1 MKPQLGDTILN
12 RYTLVSSLRE
22 EPGIQAW
29 KANDRVL
36 AKDCQLF
43 IITDRSAFAAIDKLA
58 GRIAATRPDRV
69 IPILKY
75 RMESDVLLIVMP
87 VDSGQCLTDYM
98 VDTAKPL
105 SYSAIRSIIGECA
118 DVLREVIADTP
129 SGIVITTD
137 TVRVTT
143 SGVQIADAPCA
154 TMLADTS
161 ATDLRTD
168 GPERYAI
175 RQLAALLYTLLTRTP
190 SQATPHHPI
199 PCVPLPQDTP
209 GEFRVICKRGLA
221 LSEPDDHTLPMAA
234 LVELDALLGNWK
246 PLSELS
252 DADIALPSVESD
264 CSITKA
270 ILKPANETD
279 IVPIPSTLIN
289 SSSLPELSITP
300 SLPVQT
306 AAVPAPHAM
315 SPVPLPDGSS
325 TADGNQS
332 QSDARRLFDFNLS
345 DAWEHENLSG
355 EGTGDWYSE
364 MNPAPIGGPGDNTRL
379 TVPIVTGGI
388 PDATVGET
396 TSRIPVFD
404 ASGRAVAPGEESLRA
419 LEEEQARIAEV
430 SAIPPSFT
438 PKDVPDD
445 EVDSKLPDEH
455 LFGKL
460 STKVVAII
468 VALILVVAAAV
479 WAVHALRSSGDNPAD
494 ASSNS
499 SEGDWPDINAD
510 AVPFG
515 GSENA
520 TNGGTTD
527 DSSKSSDATQSESKD
542 SASDKSKKSETADS
556 SSKKTKAKKSGD
568 KDSSAVPQPSHENN
582 TAFTIS
588 SANFLSNPGGQSGY
602 AYYMHL
608 DQPQDAYRMV
618 ITIRTSGG
626 KGYIRAN
633 TTGDPTQGK
642 QVAEFTFAEGGTTEV
657 KFTKAVKTQDLL
669 LWVPSDSL
677 PQNQLY
683 IEKVEV
689 F

>member
-1 MKPQLGDTILN
+1 M
-12 RYTLVSSLRE
+12 
-22 EPGIQAW
+22 
-29 KANDRVL
+29 
-36 AKDCQLF
+36 
-43 IITDRSAFAAIDKLA
+43 
-58 GRIAATRPDRV
+58 
-69 IPILKY
+69 IPVLKY

-118 DVLREVIADTP
+118 NVLREVIADTP

-190 SQATPHHPI
+190 SQATPTFNLRA
-199 PCVPLPQDTP
+199 LPQDTP

-221 LSEPDDHTLPMAA
+221 LSEPDEHTLPMAA

-289 SSSLPELSITP
+289 SNSLPELSITP
-300 SLPVQT
+300 SLPVQP

-388 PDATVGET
+388 SDATAGET

-479 WAVHALRSSGDNPAD
+479 WAVHAFRSSGDNPAD

-499 SEGDWPDINAD
+499 SEGDWPDIKLTLCHLVAARTRRTVAPLTILQNRVMPLRANPRTRHQTSPRSPRLLIRRPRRPRPRSP
-510 AVPFG
+510 AIRIPALFR
-515 GSENA
+515 NRA
-520 TNGGTTD
+520 MRTTRRLRFPAPT
-527 DSSKSSDATQSESKD
+527 SCRILA
-542 SASDKSKKSETADS
+542 A
-556 SSKKTKAKKSGD
+556 
-568 KDSSAVPQPSHENN
+568 
-582 TAFTIS
+582 
-588 SANFLSNPGGQSGY
+588 NPGTHTTCTLTSRRMRTAWLSPSAHPVVRAIFAQIPLGTPLKQAGGRI
-602 AYYMHL
+602 HL
-608 DQPQDAYRMV
+608 C
-618 ITIRTSGG
+618 
-626 KGYIRAN
+626 
-633 TTGDPTQGK
+633 
-642 QVAEFTFAEGGTTEV
+642 
-657 KFTKAVKTQDLL
+657 
-669 LWVPSDSL
+669 
-677 PQNQLY
+677 
-683 IEKVEV
+683 
-689 F
+689 

>member
-98 VDTAKPL
+98 ADTAKPL

-190 SQATPHHPI
+190 SQATPTFNLRA
-199 PCVPLPQDTP
+199 LPQDTP

-246 PLSELS
+246 PLFELS

-445 EVDSKLPDEH
+445 VDDSKLPDEH

-479 WAVHALRSSGDNPAD
+479 WQCMRSDPPETILPMLPATPVKVTGPISMLTLCHSVAARTRRTVAPLTIPQSRVMPLRA
-494 ASSNS
+494 
-499 SEGDWPDINAD
+499 
-510 AVPFG
+510 
-515 GSENA
+515 
-520 TNGGTTD
+520 
-527 DSSKSSDATQSESKD
+527 
-542 SASDKSKKSETADS
+542 
-556 SSKKTKAKKSGD
+556 
-568 KDSSAVPQPSHENN
+568 
-582 TAFTIS
+582 
-588 SANFLSNPGGQSGY
+588 NPGTRHQTSPRSPRLLIRRPRRPRPRSPAIRIPALLRNRAMRTTRRLRFPAPTSCRILAANPGTHTTCTLTSR
-602 AYYMHL
+602 
-608 DQPQDAYRMV
+608 RM
-618 ITIRTSGG
+618 RTAWLSPSAHPVV
-626 KGYIRAN
+626 RAIFAQIPLETPLRASRWPN
-633 TTGDPTQGK
+633 SPLLK
-642 QVAEFTFAEGGTTEV
+642 VA
-657 KFTKAVKTQDLL
+657 LL
-669 LWVPSDSL
+669 R
-677 PQNQLY
+677 
-683 IEKVEV
+683 
-689 F
+689 

>member
-1 MKPQLGDTILN
+1 M
-12 RYTLVSSLRE
+12 
-22 EPGIQAW
+22 
-29 KANDRVL
+29 
-36 AKDCQLF
+36 
-43 IITDRSAFAAIDKLA
+43 
-58 GRIAATRPDRV
+58 
-69 IPILKY
+69 
-75 RMESDVLLIVMP
+75 
-87 VDSGQCLTDYM
+87 
-98 VDTAKPL
+98 
-105 SYSAIRSIIGECA
+105 
-118 DVLREVIADTP
+118 LREVIADTP
-129 SGIVITTD
+129 SSIVITTD

-190 SQATPHHPI
+190 SQATPTFNLRA
-199 PCVPLPQDTP
+199 LPQDTP

-479 WAVHALRSSGDNPAD
+479 WAVHAFRYSGDNPAD

-657 KFTKAVKTQDLL
+657 KFIKAVKTQDLL

>member
-1 MKPQLGDTILN
+1 M
-12 RYTLVSSLRE
+12 
-22 EPGIQAW
+22 
-29 KANDRVL
+29 
-36 AKDCQLF
+36 
-43 IITDRSAFAAIDKLA
+43 
-58 GRIAATRPDRV
+58 
-69 IPILKY
+69 
-75 RMESDVLLIVMP
+75 
-87 VDSGQCLTDYM
+87 
-98 VDTAKPL
+98 
-105 SYSAIRSIIGECA
+105 
-118 DVLREVIADTP
+118 
-129 SGIVITTD
+129 
-137 TVRVTT
+137 
-143 SGVQIADAPCA
+143 
-154 TMLADTS
+154 
-161 ATDLRTD
+161 
-168 GPERYAI
+168 
-175 RQLAALLYTLLTRTP
+175 
-190 SQATPHHPI
+190 
-199 PCVPLPQDTP
+199 
-209 GEFRVICKRGLA
+209 
-221 LSEPDDHTLPMAA
+221 
-234 LVELDALLGNWK
+234 
-246 PLSELS
+246 
-252 DADIALPSVESD
+252 
-264 CSITKA
+264 
-270 ILKPANETD
+270 
-279 IVPIPSTLIN
+279 
-289 SSSLPELSITP
+289 
-300 SLPVQT
+300 
-306 AAVPAPHAM
+306 
-315 SPVPLPDGSS
+315 
-325 TADGNQS
+325 
-332 QSDARRLFDFNLS
+332 
-345 DAWEHENLSG
+345 
-355 EGTGDWYSE
+355 
-364 MNPAPIGGPGDNTRL
+364 TRL
-379 TVPIVTGGI
+379 T
-388 PDATVGET
+388 
-396 TSRIPVFD
+396 
-404 ASGRAVAPGEESLRA
+404 ASC
-419 LEEEQARIAEV
+419 
-430 SAIPPSFT
+430 
-438 PKDVPDD
+438 
-445 EVDSKLPDEH
+445 PDEH

-468 VALILVVAAAV
+468 VASDIGSGSGCLGSACVP
-479 WAVHALRSSGDNPAD
+479 SSGDNPAD

>member
-43 IITDRSAFAAIDKLA
+43 IITDRSAFAAIDELA

-190 SQATPHHPI
+190 SQATPTFNLRA
-199 PCVPLPQDTP
+199 LPQDTP

-221 LSEPDDHTLPMAA
+221 LSEPDEHTLPMAA

-388 PDATVGET
+388 PDATAGET

-479 WAVHALRSSGDNPAD
+479 WAVHAFRSSGDNPAD

>member
-43 IITDRSAFAAIDKLA
+43 IITDRSAFAAIDELA

-190 SQATPHHPI
+190 SQATPTFNLRA
-199 PCVPLPQDTP
+199 LPQDTP

-468 VALILVVAAAV
+468 VALILVVA
-479 WAVHALRSSGDNPAD
+479 VHAFRSSGDNPAD

-556 SSKKTKAKKSGD
+556 SSKKSGD

>member
-105 SYSAIRSIIGECA
+105 SYNAIRSIIGECA
-118 DVLREVIADTP
+118 NVLREVIADTP

-190 SQATPHHPI
+190 SQATPTFNLRA
-199 PCVPLPQDTP
+199 LPQDTP
-209 GEFRVICKRGLA
+209 VICKRGLA
-221 LSEPDDHTLPMAA
+221 LNEPDDHTLPMAA

-264 CSITKA
+264 CSITKT

-300 SLPVQT
+300 SLPVQP

-379 TVPIVTGGI
+379 TGPIVTGGI
-388 PDATVGET
+388 SDATMGET

-445 EVDSKLPDEH
+445 EDDSKLPDEH

-468 VALILVVAAAV
+468 VALILVVVAAV
-479 WAVHALRSSGDNPAD
+479 WAVHAFRSSGENPAD

-515 GSENA
+515 SSENA

-542 SASDKSKKSETADS
+542 SASDK
-556 SSKKTKAKKSGD
+556 AKKSGD
-568 KDSSAVPQPSHENN
+568 KDSGAVPQPHHENN

-657 KFTKAVKTQDLL
+657 KFTKAVNTQDLL
-669 LWVPSDSL
+669 LWVPSGSL

>member
-1 MKPQLGDTILN
+1 
-12 RYTLVSSLRE
+12 
-22 EPGIQAW
+22 
-29 KANDRVL
+29 
-36 AKDCQLF
+36 
-43 IITDRSAFAAIDKLA
+43 
-58 GRIAATRPDRV
+58 
-69 IPILKY
+69 
-75 RMESDVLLIVMP
+75 
-87 VDSGQCLTDYM
+87 
-98 VDTAKPL
+98 
-105 SYSAIRSIIGECA
+105 
-118 DVLREVIADTP
+118 
-129 SGIVITTD
+129 
-137 TVRVTT
+137 
-143 SGVQIADAPCA
+143 
-154 TMLADTS
+154 
-161 ATDLRTD
+161 
-168 GPERYAI
+168 
-175 RQLAALLYTLLTRTP
+175 
-190 SQATPHHPI
+190 
-199 PCVPLPQDTP
+199 
-209 GEFRVICKRGLA
+209 
-221 LSEPDDHTLPMAA
+221 MAA

-388 PDATVGET
+388 SDATAGET

-479 WAVHALRSSGDNPAD
+479 WAVHAFRSSGDNPAD

-527 DSSKSSDATQSESKD
+527 DSSKSSDATQSESRTRHQT
-542 SASDKSKKSETADS
+542 SPRSPRLLIRRPRRPRPRSPAIRIPALFRNRAMRTTRRLRFPAP
-556 SSKKTKAKKSGD
+556 TFCRILA
-568 KDSSAVPQPSHENN
+568 A
-582 TAFTIS
+582 
-588 SANFLSNPGGQSGY
+588 NPGTHTTCTLTSR
-602 AYYMHL
+602 
-608 DQPQDAYRMV
+608 RM
-618 ITIRTSGG
+618 RTAWLSPSAHPVV
-626 KGYIRAN
+626 RAIFAQIPLGTPLKASRWPN
-633 TTGDPTQGK
+633 SPLLK
-642 QVAEFTFAEGGTTEV
+642 VA
-657 KFTKAVKTQDLL
+657 LL
-669 LWVPSDSL
+669 R
-677 PQNQLY
+677 
-683 IEKVEV
+683 
-689 F
+689 

>member
-190 SQATPHHPI
+190 SQATPTFNLRA
-199 PCVPLPQDTP
+199 LPQDTP

-306 AAVPAPHAM
+306 M

-479 WAVHALRSSGDNPAD
+479 WAVHAFRSSGDNPAD

>member
-1 MKPQLGDTILN
+1 M
-12 RYTLVSSLRE
+12 
-22 EPGIQAW
+22 
-29 KANDRVL
+29 L

-43 IITDRSAFAAIDKLA
+43 IITDRSAFAAIDELA

-190 SQATPHHPI
+190 SQATPTFNLRA
-199 PCVPLPQDTP
+199 LPQDTP

-388 PDATVGET
+388 SDAAVGET

-438 PKDVPDD
+438 PKNVPDD

-479 WAVHALRSSGDNPAD
+479 WAVHAFRSSGDNPAD

-499 SEGDWPDINAD
+499 SEGDWPDIKLTLCHLVAARTRRTVAPLTILQNRVMPLRANPRTRHQTSPRSPRLLIRRPRRPRPRSP
-510 AVPFG
+510 AIRIPALFR
-515 GSENA
+515 NRA
-520 TNGGTTD
+520 MRTTRRLRFPAPT
-527 DSSKSSDATQSESKD
+527 SCRILA
-542 SASDKSKKSETADS
+542 A
-556 SSKKTKAKKSGD
+556 
-568 KDSSAVPQPSHENN
+568 
-582 TAFTIS
+582 
-588 SANFLSNPGGQSGY
+588 NPGTHTTCTLTSR
-602 AYYMHL
+602 
-608 DQPQDAYRMV
+608 RM
-618 ITIRTSGG
+618 RTAWLSPSAHPVV
-626 KGYIRAN
+626 RAIFAQIPLGTPLKASRWPN
-633 TTGDPTQGK
+633 SPLLK
-642 QVAEFTFAEGGTTEV
+642 VA
-657 KFTKAVKTQDLL
+657 LL
-669 LWVPSDSL
+669 R
-677 PQNQLY
+677 
-683 IEKVEV
+683 
-689 F
+689 

>member
-43 IITDRSAFAAIDKLA
+43 IITDRSAFAAIDELA

-190 SQATPHHPI
+190 SQATPTFNLRA
-199 PCVPLPQDTP
+199 LPQDTP

-345 DAWEHENLSG
+345 EAWEHENLSG

-388 PDATVGET
+388 SDATVGET

-468 VALILVVAAAV
+468 VALILVVAGV
-479 WAVHALRSSGDNPAD
+479 WAVHAFQSSGDNPAD
-494 ASSNS
+494 ASINS

-527 DSSKSSDATQSESKD
+527 DSSKSSDDTQSESKD
-542 SASDKSKKSETADS
+542 SVSDKSKKSETADS
-556 SSKKTKAKKSGD
+556 SSKKSGD

>member
-1 MKPQLGDTILN
+1 M
-12 RYTLVSSLRE
+12 
-22 EPGIQAW
+22 
-29 KANDRVL
+29 
-36 AKDCQLF
+36 
-43 IITDRSAFAAIDKLA
+43 
-58 GRIAATRPDRV
+58 

-190 SQATPHHPI
+190 SQATPTFNLRA
-199 PCVPLPQDTP
+199 LPQDTP

-270 ILKPANETD
+270 ILKSANETD

-479 WAVHALRSSGDNPAD
+479 WAVHAFRSSGDNPAD

-499 SEGDWPDINAD
+499 SEGDWPDIKLTLCHLVAARTRRTVAPLTILQNRVMPLRANPRTRHQTSPRSPRLLIRRPRRPRPRSP
-510 AVPFG
+510 AIRIPALFR
-515 GSENA
+515 NRA
-520 TNGGTTD
+520 MRTTRRLRFPAPT
-527 DSSKSSDATQSESKD
+527 SCRILA
-542 SASDKSKKSETADS
+542 A
-556 SSKKTKAKKSGD
+556 
-568 KDSSAVPQPSHENN
+568 
-582 TAFTIS
+582 
-588 SANFLSNPGGQSGY
+588 NPGTHTTCTLTSRRMRTAWLSPSAHPVVRAIFAQIPLGTPLKQAGGRI
-602 AYYMHL
+602 HL
-608 DQPQDAYRMV
+608 C
-618 ITIRTSGG
+618 
-626 KGYIRAN
+626 
-633 TTGDPTQGK
+633 
-642 QVAEFTFAEGGTTEV
+642 
-657 KFTKAVKTQDLL
+657 
-669 LWVPSDSL
+669 
-677 PQNQLY
+677 
-683 IEKVEV
+683 
-689 F
+689 

>member
-1 MKPQLGDTILN
+1 M
-12 RYTLVSSLRE
+12 
-22 EPGIQAW
+22 
-29 KANDRVL
+29 
-36 AKDCQLF
+36 
-43 IITDRSAFAAIDKLA
+43 
-58 GRIAATRPDRV
+58 
-69 IPILKY
+69 
-75 RMESDVLLIVMP
+75 
-87 VDSGQCLTDYM
+87 
-98 VDTAKPL
+98 
-105 SYSAIRSIIGECA
+105 
-118 DVLREVIADTP
+118 
-129 SGIVITTD
+129 
-137 TVRVTT
+137 
-143 SGVQIADAPCA
+143 QIADAPCA
-154 TMLADTS
+154 TILADTS

-190 SQATPHHPI
+190 SQATPTFNLRA
-199 PCVPLPQDTP
+199 LPQDTP

-221 LSEPDDHTLPMAA
+221 LNEPDDHTLPMAA

-419 LEEEQARIAEV
+419 LEEAGPHCR
-430 SAIPPSFT
+430 
-438 PKDVPDD
+438 
-445 EVDSKLPDEH
+445 SKRH
-455 LFGKL
+455 
-460 STKVVAII
+460 
-468 VALILVVAAAV
+468 
-479 WAVHALRSSGDNPAD
+479 
-494 ASSNS
+494 S
-499 SEGDWPDINAD
+499 SELH
-510 AVPFG
+510 
-515 GSENA
+515 
-520 TNGGTTD
+520 T
-527 DSSKSSDATQSESKD
+527 
-542 SASDKSKKSETADS
+542 
-556 SSKKTKAKKSGD
+556 
-568 KDSSAVPQPSHENN
+568 
-582 TAFTIS
+582 
-588 SANFLSNPGGQSGY
+588 
-602 AYYMHL
+602 
-608 DQPQDAYRMV
+608 
-618 ITIRTSGG
+618 
-626 KGYIRAN
+626 
-633 TTGDPTQGK
+633 
-642 QVAEFTFAEGGTTEV
+642 EGCAG
-657 KFTKAVKTQDLL
+657 
-669 LWVPSDSL
+669 
-677 PQNQLY
+677 
-683 IEKVEV
+683 
-689 F
+689 

>member
-190 SQATPHHPI
+190 SQATPTFNLRA
-199 PCVPLPQDTP
+199 LPQDTP

-479 WAVHALRSSGDNPAD
+479 WAVHAFRSSGDNPAD

-527 DSSKSSDATQSESKD
+527 DSSKS
-542 SASDKSKKSETADS
+542 
-556 SSKKTKAKKSGD
+556 
-568 KDSSAVPQPSHENN
+568 QPSHENN

-657 KFTKAVKTQDLL
+657 KFIKAVKTQDLL

>member
-43 IITDRSAFAAIDKLA
+43 IITNRSAFAAIDELA
-58 GRIAATRPDRV
+58 GRMAATRPDRV
-69 IPILKY
+69 IPVLKY

-190 SQATPHHPI
+190 SQATPTFNLRA
-199 PCVPLPQDTP
+199 LPQDTP

-221 LSEPDDHTLPMAA
+221 LSEPDEHTLPMAA

-289 SSSLPELSITP
+289 SNSLPELSITP
-300 SLPVQT
+300 SLPVQP

-379 TVPIVTGGI
+379 TVPIVTDGI
-388 PDATVGET
+388 SDATAGET

-438 PKDVPDD
+438 PKDVPD
-445 EVDSKLPDEH
+445 EH

-479 WAVHALRSSGDNPAD
+479 WAVHAFRSSGDNPAD

>member
-43 IITDRSAFAAIDKLA
+43 IITDRSAFAAIDELA

-190 SQATPHHPI
+190 SQATPTFNLRA
-199 PCVPLPQDTP
+199 LPQDTP

-221 LSEPDDHTLPMAA
+221 LSEPDEHTLPMAA

-289 SSSLPELSITP
+289 SNSLPELSITP
-300 SLPVQT
+300 SLPIQP

-388 PDATVGET
+388 SDATVGET

-468 VALILVVAAAV
+468 VALILVVA
-479 WAVHALRSSGDNPAD
+479 VHAFQSSGDNPAD
-494 ASSNS
+494 ASINS

-527 DSSKSSDATQSESKD
+527 DSSKSSDDTQSESKD
-542 SASDKSKKSETADS
+542 SVSDKSKKSETADS
-556 SSKKTKAKKSGD
+556 SSKKSGD

>member
-43 IITDRSAFAAIDKLA
+43 IITNRSAFAAIDELA
-58 GRIAATRPDRV
+58 GRMAATRPDRV
-69 IPILKY
+69 IPVLKY

-118 DVLREVIADTP
+118 NVLREVIADTP

-190 SQATPHHPI
+190 SQATPTFNLRA
-199 PCVPLPQDTP
+199 LPQDTP

-221 LSEPDDHTLPMAA
+221 LSEPDEHTLPMAA

-289 SSSLPELSITP
+289 SNSLPELSITP
-300 SLPVQT
+300 SLPIQP

-379 TVPIVTGGI
+379 TVPIIVTGGI
-388 PDATVGET
+388 SDATVGET

-479 WAVHALRSSGDNPAD
+479 WAVHAFQSSGDNPAD
-494 ASSNS
+494 ASINS

-527 DSSKSSDATQSESKD
+527 DSSKSSDDTQSESKD
-542 SASDKSKKSETADS
+542 SVSDKSKKSETADS
-556 SSKKTKAKKSGD
+556 SSKKSGD

>member
-43 IITDRSAFAAIDKLA
+43 IITNRSAFAAIDELA

-69 IPILKY
+69 IPVLKY

-98 VDTAKPL
+98 ADTAKPL

-129 SGIVITTD
+129 SGIVVTTD

-143 SGVQIADAPCA
+143 SGVHIADAPCA

-175 RQLAALLYTLLTRTP
+175 RQLAALLYALLTRTP
-190 SQATPHHPI
+190 SQATPTFNLRA
-199 PCVPLPQDTP
+199 LPQDTP

-221 LSEPDDHTLPMAA
+221 LSEPDEHTLPMAA

-306 AAVPAPHAM
+306 AAVPTPHAM
-315 SPVPLPDGSS
+315 SPVPLPDGSG

-345 DAWEHENLSG
+345 EAWEHENLSG
-355 EGTGDWYSE
+355 EDTGDWYSE

-388 PDATVGET
+388 SDATVGET

-479 WAVHALRSSGDNPAD
+479 WAVYPPGTILPMLPATPVKVTGLISMLTLCHLVAARTRRTVAPLTIPQSRVMPLRA
-494 ASSNS
+494 
-499 SEGDWPDINAD
+499 
-510 AVPFG
+510 
-515 GSENA
+515 
-520 TNGGTTD
+520 
-527 DSSKSSDATQSESKD
+527 
-542 SASDKSKKSETADS
+542 
-556 SSKKTKAKKSGD
+556 
-568 KDSSAVPQPSHENN
+568 
-582 TAFTIS
+582 
-588 SANFLSNPGGQSGY
+588 NPGTRHQTSPRSPRLLIRRPRRPRPRSP
-602 AYYMHL
+602 AIRIPALLRNRAMRTTRRL
-608 DQPQDAYRMV
+608 RFPVPTSYRILAANPGTHTTCTLTSRRM
-618 ITIRTSGG
+618 RTAWLSPSAHPVV
-626 KGYIRAN
+626 RAIFAQIPLETPLRASRWPN
-633 TTGDPTQGK
+633 SPLLK
-642 QVAEFTFAEGGTTEV
+642 VA
-657 KFTKAVKTQDLL
+657 LL
-669 LWVPSDSL
+669 R
-677 PQNQLY
+677 
-683 IEKVEV
+683 
-689 F
+689 

>member
-1 MKPQLGDTILN
+1 M
-12 RYTLVSSLRE
+12 
-22 EPGIQAW
+22 
-29 KANDRVL
+29 
-36 AKDCQLF
+36 
-43 IITDRSAFAAIDKLA
+43 
-58 GRIAATRPDRV
+58 
-69 IPILKY
+69 
-75 RMESDVLLIVMP
+75 
-87 VDSGQCLTDYM
+87 
-98 VDTAKPL
+98 
-105 SYSAIRSIIGECA
+105 
-118 DVLREVIADTP
+118 
-129 SGIVITTD
+129 
-137 TVRVTT
+137 
-143 SGVQIADAPCA
+143 
-154 TMLADTS
+154 
-161 ATDLRTD
+161 
-168 GPERYAI
+168 
-175 RQLAALLYTLLTRTP
+175 
-190 SQATPHHPI
+190 
-199 PCVPLPQDTP
+199 
-209 GEFRVICKRGLA
+209 
-221 LSEPDDHTLPMAA
+221 
-234 LVELDALLGNWK
+234 LGNWK

-264 CSITKA
+264 CSITKT

-300 SLPVQT
+300 SLPVQP

-379 TVPIVTGGI
+379 TGPIVTGGI
-388 PDATVGET
+388 SDATMGET

-445 EVDSKLPDEH
+445 EDDSKLPDEH

-468 VALILVVAAAV
+468 VALILVVVAAV
-479 WAVHALRSSGDNPAD
+479 WAVHAFRSSGENPAD

-515 GSENA
+515 SSENA

-542 SASDKSKKSETADS
+542 SASDK
-556 SSKKTKAKKSGD
+556 AKKSGD
-568 KDSSAVPQPSHENN
+568 KDSGAVPQPHHENN

-657 KFTKAVKTQDLL
+657 KFTKAVNTQDLL

>member
-190 SQATPHHPI
+190 SQATPTFNLRA
-199 PCVPLPQDTP
+199 LPQDTP

-445 EVDSKLPDEH
+445 EVDSKLPA
-455 LFGKL
+455 
-460 STKVVAII
+460 TKVVAII

-479 WAVHALRSSGDNPAD
+479 WAVHAFRSSGDNPAD

-515 GSENA
+515 GSENT

-588 SANFLSNPGGQSGY
+588 SDNFLSNPGGQSGY

>member
-1 MKPQLGDTILN
+1 
-12 RYTLVSSLRE
+12 
-22 EPGIQAW
+22 
-29 KANDRVL
+29 
-36 AKDCQLF
+36 
-43 IITDRSAFAAIDKLA
+43 
-58 GRIAATRPDRV
+58 
-69 IPILKY
+69 
-75 RMESDVLLIVMP
+75 ME
-87 VDSGQCLTDYM
+87 
-98 VDTAKPL
+98 
-105 SYSAIRSIIGECA
+105 
-118 DVLREVIADTP
+118 
-129 SGIVITTD
+129 
-137 TVRVTT
+137 
-143 SGVQIADAPCA
+143 
-154 TMLADTS
+154 
-161 ATDLRTD
+161 
-168 GPERYAI
+168 
-175 RQLAALLYTLLTRTP
+175 
-190 SQATPHHPI
+190 
-199 PCVPLPQDTP
+199 
-209 GEFRVICKRGLA
+209 
-221 LSEPDDHTLPMAA
+221 
-234 LVELDALLGNWK
+234 

-388 PDATVGET
+388 SDATAGET

-479 WAVHALRSSGDNPAD
+479 WAVHAFRSSGDNPARC
-494 ASSNS
+494 
-499 SEGDWPDINAD
+499 
-510 AVPFG
+510 F
-515 GSENA
+515 
-520 TNGGTTD
+520 
-527 DSSKSSDATQSESKD
+527 Q
-542 SASDKSKKSETADS
+542 
-556 SSKKTKAKKSGD
+556 
-568 KDSSAVPQPSHENN
+568 
-582 TAFTIS
+582 
-588 SANFLSNPGGQSGY
+588 
-602 AYYMHL
+602 
-608 DQPQDAYRMV
+608 
-618 ITIRTSGG
+618 
-626 KGYIRAN
+626 
-633 TTGDPTQGK
+633 
-642 QVAEFTFAEGGTTEV
+642 
-657 KFTKAVKTQDLL
+657 
-669 LWVPSDSL
+669 
-677 PQNQLY
+677 QLQ
-683 IEKVEV
+683 
-689 F
+689 

>member
-1 MKPQLGDTILN
+1 
-12 RYTLVSSLRE
+12 
-22 EPGIQAW
+22 
-29 KANDRVL
+29 
-36 AKDCQLF
+36 
-43 IITDRSAFAAIDKLA
+43 
-58 GRIAATRPDRV
+58 
-69 IPILKY
+69 
-75 RMESDVLLIVMP
+75 MESDVLLIVMP

-190 SQATPHHPI
+190 SQATPTFNLRA
-199 PCVPLPQDTP
+199 LPQDTP

-270 ILKPANETD
+270 ILKSANETD

-479 WAVHALRSSGDNPAD
+479 WAVHAFRSSGDNPAD

-499 SEGDWPDINAD
+499 SEGDWPDIKLTLCHLVAARTRRTVAPLTILQNRVMPLRANPRTRHQTSPRSPRLLIRRPRRPRPRSP
-510 AVPFG
+510 AIRIPALFR
-515 GSENA
+515 NRA
-520 TNGGTTD
+520 MRTTRRLRFPAPT
-527 DSSKSSDATQSESKD
+527 SCRILA
-542 SASDKSKKSETADS
+542 A
-556 SSKKTKAKKSGD
+556 
-568 KDSSAVPQPSHENN
+568 
-582 TAFTIS
+582 
-588 SANFLSNPGGQSGY
+588 NPGTHTTCTLTSRRMRTAWLSPSAHPVVRAIFAQIPLGTPLKQAGGRI
-602 AYYMHL
+602 HL
-608 DQPQDAYRMV
+608 C
-618 ITIRTSGG
+618 
-626 KGYIRAN
+626 
-633 TTGDPTQGK
+633 
-642 QVAEFTFAEGGTTEV
+642 
-657 KFTKAVKTQDLL
+657 
-669 LWVPSDSL
+669 
-677 PQNQLY
+677 
-683 IEKVEV
+683 
-689 F
+689 

>member
-1 MKPQLGDTILN
+1 
-12 RYTLVSSLRE
+12 
-22 EPGIQAW
+22 
-29 KANDRVL
+29 
-36 AKDCQLF
+36 
-43 IITDRSAFAAIDKLA
+43 
-58 GRIAATRPDRV
+58 
-69 IPILKY
+69 
-75 RMESDVLLIVMP
+75 
-87 VDSGQCLTDYM
+87 
-98 VDTAKPL
+98 
-105 SYSAIRSIIGECA
+105 
-118 DVLREVIADTP
+118 
-129 SGIVITTD
+129 
-137 TVRVTT
+137 
-143 SGVQIADAPCA
+143 
-154 TMLADTS
+154 
-161 ATDLRTD
+161 
-168 GPERYAI
+168 
-175 RQLAALLYTLLTRTP
+175 
-190 SQATPHHPI
+190 
-199 PCVPLPQDTP
+199 
-209 GEFRVICKRGLA
+209 
-221 LSEPDDHTLPMAA
+221 MAA

-315 SPVPLPDGSS
+315 SPVPL
-325 TADGNQS
+325 
-332 QSDARRLFDFNLS
+332 
-345 DAWEHENLSG
+345 
-355 EGTGDWYSE
+355 
-364 MNPAPIGGPGDNTRL
+364 NPAPIGGPGDNTRL

-479 WAVHALRSSGDNPAD
+479 WAVHAFRSSGDNPAD

>member
-1 MKPQLGDTILN
+1 M
-12 RYTLVSSLRE
+12 
-22 EPGIQAW
+22 
-29 KANDRVL
+29 
-36 AKDCQLF
+36 
-43 IITDRSAFAAIDKLA
+43 
-58 GRIAATRPDRV
+58 
-69 IPILKY
+69 
-75 RMESDVLLIVMP
+75 
-87 VDSGQCLTDYM
+87 
-98 VDTAKPL
+98 
-105 SYSAIRSIIGECA
+105 
-118 DVLREVIADTP
+118 
-129 SGIVITTD
+129 
-137 TVRVTT
+137 
-143 SGVQIADAPCA
+143 
-154 TMLADTS
+154 
-161 ATDLRTD
+161 
-168 GPERYAI
+168 
-175 RQLAALLYTLLTRTP
+175 
-190 SQATPHHPI
+190 
-199 PCVPLPQDTP
+199 
-209 GEFRVICKRGLA
+209 ICKRGLA
-221 LSEPDDHTLPMAA
+221 LSEPDEHTLPMAA

-289 SSSLPELSITP
+289 SNSLPELSITP
-300 SLPVQT
+300 SLPVQP

-388 PDATVGET
+388 SDATAGET

-479 WAVHALRSSGDNPAD
+479 WAVHAFRSSGDNPAD

>member
-43 IITDRSAFAAIDKLA
+43 IITDRSAFAAIDELA

-190 SQATPHHPI
+190 SQATPTFNLRA
-199 PCVPLPQDTP
+199 LPQDTP

-364 MNPAPIGGPGDNTRL
+364 MNPAPIGGPGDNTHSSPGLPYSEDRAFPGL
-379 TVPIVTGGI
+379 HFPACRKT
-388 PDATVGET
+388 AK
-396 TSRIPVFD
+396 
-404 ASGRAVAPGEESLRA
+404 ASG
-419 LEEEQARIAEV
+419 
-430 SAIPPSFT
+430 
-438 PKDVPDD
+438 KDGHSR
-445 EVDSKLPDEH
+445 EWKSWYLP
-455 LFGKL
+455 
-460 STKVVAII
+460 
-468 VALILVVAAAV
+468 
-479 WAVHALRSSGDNPAD
+479 
-494 ASSNS
+494 
-499 SEGDWPDINAD
+499 
-510 AVPFG
+510 
-515 GSENA
+515 
-520 TNGGTTD
+520 
-527 DSSKSSDATQSESKD
+527 
-542 SASDKSKKSETADS
+542 
-556 SSKKTKAKKSGD
+556 
-568 KDSSAVPQPSHENN
+568 
-582 TAFTIS
+582 
-588 SANFLSNPGGQSGY
+588 
-602 AYYMHL
+602 
-608 DQPQDAYRMV
+608 
-618 ITIRTSGG
+618 
-626 KGYIRAN
+626 
-633 TTGDPTQGK
+633 
-642 QVAEFTFAEGGTTEV
+642 
-657 KFTKAVKTQDLL
+657 
-669 LWVPSDSL
+669 
-677 PQNQLY
+677 
-683 IEKVEV
+683 
-689 F
+689 